1 MQVTCAIIIQNKSVL
16 LAQRASG
23 HDRAGQW
30 EFPGGKI
37 HPGES
42 AEACIHREIME
53 ELGVAIF
60 VLLQGP
66 DVQHSYPD
74 KSISLIPFICN
85 LKSGTPQ
92 ALVHEALCWKRY
104 DCLSREEM
112 CAADRRILDWF
123 LTVVPQF
130 LP

>member
-1 MQVTCAIIIQNKSVL
+1 MNRGIGNLFSVKNHNFVPMQVTCAIIIQNKSVL

-60 VLLQGP
+60 VLLLLFKP
-66 DVQHSYPD
+66 TRA
-74 KSISLIPFICN
+74 K
-85 LKSGTPQ
+85 
-92 ALVHEALCWKRY
+92 
-104 DCLSREEM
+104 
-112 CAADRRILDWF
+112 IL
-123 LTVVPQF
+123 TGS
-130 LP
+130 